1 MGHKH
6 EKIRD
11 LFEISP
17 IITAVKD
24 EQGLEK
30 ALKTESPVVFLLFG
44 NICNITGL
52 VDQVKNSGKI
62 AIVHVDLIQGL
73 SSKEVAVDF
82 IHQNTRADGIISTKA
97 PLVRHAMDLG
107 MIGGQRTFLID
118 SMALETTK
126 KQLLTFQPDF
136 MELMPGVMPKILKTV
151 RGYTEIPLVAGGL
164 ISDKKD
170 ILAAFDAG
178 VDAVST
184 TREELWGLYM
194 RRVHINEKGEKIS
207 VDKF

>member
-24 EQGLEK
+24 EPGLEK

-44 NICNITGL
+44 NICSITGL

-184 TREELWGLYM
+184 TREELWGL
-194 RRVHINEKGEKIS
+194 
-207 VDKF
+207 

>member
-30 ALKTESPVVFLLFG
+30 ALKTDSPVVFLLFG

-82 IHQNTRADGIISTKA
+82 IHQNTRADGIICTNA
-97 PLVRHAMDLG
+97 PLVRLG
-107 MIGGQRTFLID
+107 MIGGQRTVLID

-184 TREELWGLYM
+184 TREELWGL
-194 RRVHINEKGEKIS
+194 
-207 VDKF
+207 

>member
-52 VDQVKNSGKI
+52 VDLVKNSGKI

-184 TREELWGLYM
+184 TREELWGL
-194 RRVHINEKGEKIS
+194 
-207 VDKF
+207 

>member
-24 EQGLEK
+24 EPGLEK

-44 NICNITGL
+44 NNCNITGL
-52 VDQVKNSGKI
+52 VDQEKNSGKI

-73 SSKEVAVDF
+73 SSKEVAMDF

-136 MELMPGVMPKILKTV
+136 MELMPGVMPKIL
-151 RGYTEIPLVAGGL
+151 
-164 ISDKKD
+164 
-170 ILAAFDAG
+170 
-178 VDAVST
+178 
-184 TREELWGLYM
+184 
-194 RRVHINEKGEKIS
+194 
-207 VDKF
+207 